1 MDRIY
6 ALLEAIGY
14 PHPLHPQFTHI
25 PIGLIF
31 GACLFGLLSLS
42 LRSDHLRR
50 AARYCAATA
59 FVSVFAAAFFG
70 IADWQHFF
78 AGGWLLSVKI
88 KLVLAGL
95 LVILLAVALIVGRYP
110 RPMSGTCFTLY
121 VLSLLAVIGLGYFG
135 GNLVYDGRL
144 RPVAPNTAQ
153 ASISFVEI
161 AAAAILTALT
171 LRALLIPL
179 EVHLRLEDLP
189 SFLHWIRDPRLSS
202 GRLGLM
208 PAFSQVRISDEQAGR
223 LFAYIVNVITGA
235 PQGQPAKEPPKQVP
249 IRTDAESVK
258 RGQALF
264 NADCATCHTVESR
277 ETIAGP
283 GLKGVFK
290 RSRLP
295 VSGRQATPENVYRQL
310 RTPYRLMPSFKDK
323 LSDDDVY
330 DLIAFLAAR

>member
-135 GNLVYDGRL
+135 GNLVYDGRTPPGGPQYRAGEHIFRGNCSGCHPYGANIASPAHPL
-144 RPVAPNTAQ
+144 RGSPQ
-153 ASISFVEI
+153 
-161 AAAAILTALT
+161 
-171 LRALLIPL
+171 
-179 EVHLRLEDLP
+179 LEDLP